1 MTLNQITEL
10 HLHTH
15 HSPLDG
21 LNTQE
26 EYCKRAKELGMS
38 HLAIT
43 DHGTLSGH
51 RGMQTAAK
59 NAGLVPI
66 LGLEAYISPTDR
78 FDKRAIAKRDDNTSA
93 YNHIILLAQNEEGLS
108 NLNRLSYI
116 GWTEGFYN
124 KPRIDF
130 EVLAENKSGLII
142 LSGCL
147 GGLIS
152 KAIERGDM
160 DEAHRLADKFKSEF
174 GDAFYIELQG
184 DNPDYINHGLLEVAD
199 KRGIP
204 PVITG
209 DCHYADPKDRWVEEA
224 FLILSTNP
232 NRAKGYDF
240 KKSQKMDML
249 DRFNYLYPDRRMS
262 FQEWDLYLAGRELR
276 TDKMKAQGIDREDL
290 YDNTNVIASR
300 IGDYPYYADL
310 DLLPPPKAKDPYE
323 RLVALYRE
331 GMRRLGLNGIPEYE
345 ARGDM
350 ELDVIKDKGFASY
363 FVIKANMVNW
373 AKKQGIRV
381 GPARGS
387 GAGSLVNYALNI
399 TTVDPIK
406 HGLLFFRFIDPGRPD
421 WPDIDTDYQDN
432 RRGEVKAYA
441 TRMFK
446 NVASITTV
454 NTYKEKKA
462 LKDAARVFGI
472 PFAETNKATK
482 HLDTD
487 YAFEQYLNSKGSLE
501 FHRKYPEVLDLARK
515 LKGRISGYGMHA
527 GGLVVSK
534 EPITKYVPMET
545 RKDPNEE
552 VSGRLPVVAY
562 DKKQIAGIGLIKYD
576 ELGLK
581 TLSVIDDTI
590 KAINNRHGIDVE
602 DVSIALDDP
611 EVYKP
616 LGEGYTKGVFQ
627 AEGPAFTKWLIETG
641 CSKFDDLVIGTS
653 IARPGPMDTVGVVY
667 KNRLSGKEPVKYVHE
682 IMREYTEETLGC
694 IVYQEQVMQAMTEL
708 AGMPATEANR
718 VRKILADKDDPAKL
732 EAYRE
737 QFVTGAS
744 KHISEKEAE
753 KLWHDFEAHTGYSF
767 NKSHAVA
774 YSMMTYQTAWLKHY
788 YPIEFMC
795 ATLNHENDK
804 DAVTDYLIESK
815 RLGVKVKLPHVNS
828 SDIDFSIEDDAI
840 RFGLKRIKY
849 ISDKS
854 AHPLILARPFN
865 NYAELE
871 QKAAE
876 KNSGINK
883 RTLSALNKVG
893 AATFAD
899 NPKTGRERD
908 NFYEYLQIP
917 AFQAADIPPRVN
929 AQFIP
934 IEDYSDVGTFPILAT
949 VRKIRRG
956 EGWALLD
963 ILDETGTAGVFAD
976 PNTNIEPGQRYAMLV
991 SNNRVSRFVTFEDL
1005 VNKMRHPFV
1014 EYLYR
1019 THYPDVLPGQYKVLS
1034 FQKRETKAGKKM
1046 AYVVFSSGD
1055 KDLISAMAFPTMYVQ
1070 AYSRCSDNGIV
1081 SVEFGQTQDGGTYIN
1096 KFVM

>member
-26 EYCKRAKELGMS
+26 EYCERAKQLGMS

-59 NAGLVPI
+59 QAGLVPI

-93 YNHIILLAQNEEGLS
+93 YNHIILLAQNETGLS
-108 NLNRLSYI
+108 NLNRLSQI
-116 GWTEGFYN
+116 GWTEGFYH

-130 EVLAENKSGLII
+130 EVLSEYKDGLIV

-152 KAIERGDM
+152 KAIEAGNMDM
-160 DEAHRLADKFKSEF
+160 ATALARKFKSEF
-174 GDAFYIELQG
+174 KGSFYIEVQA
-184 DNPDYINHGLLEVAD
+184 DNPPEINHGLLEIAD
-199 KRGIP
+199 RLGIS

-232 NRAKGYDF
+232 QRLKGYDLS
-240 KKSQKMDML
+240 KSQRMDML
-249 DRFNYLYPDRRMS
+249 ERFNYLYPDRRMT
-262 FQEWDLYLAGRELR
+262 FQNWDLFLAGRETR
-276 TDKMKAQGIDREDL
+276 FAKMAAMGIERQDIYE
-290 YDNTNVIASR
+290 NTNEIASR
-300 IGDYPYYADL
+300 IGDYPYYEGL
-310 DLLPPPKAKDPYE
+310 DLLPPPKAKDPDE
-323 RLVALYRE
+323 RLRTLFRE
-331 GMRRLGLNGIPEYE
+331 GMRRLGLSGIPEYE
-345 ARGDM
+345 DRG
-350 ELDVIKDKGFASY
+350 ELELNTIIGKGFSSY

-373 AKKQGIRV
+373 ARKQGIRV

-387 GAGSLVNYALNI
+387 AAGSLVCYAMHI
-399 TTVDPIK
+399 TDVDPIK

-421 WPDIDTDYQDN
+421 WPDIDTDYMDS

-441 TRMFK
+441 KKMFK
-446 NVASITTV
+446 HVASITTV
-454 NTYKEKKA
+454 NTYQEKKA

-472 PFAETNKATK
+472 PPAEANRAVKN
-482 HLDTD
+482 LDTD
-487 YAFEQYLNSKGSLE
+487 RAFEQYQVSKVSRE
-501 FHRKYPEVLDLARK
+501 FHLKYPEVLDLAKR

-534 EPITKYVPMET
+534 EPISKYVPMET
-545 RKDPNEE
+545 RKDPDDD
-552 VSGRLPVVAY
+552 VSGRLEVVAF

-590 KAINNRHGIDVE
+590 KAIQERHGIDVE
-602 DVSIALDDP
+602 KVSMALDDP
-611 EVYKP
+611 AVYKP

-667 KNRLSGKEPVKYVHE
+667 KNRLSGKEPVRYVHE
-682 IMREYTEETLGC
+682 IMEEYTKETLGC

-744 KHISEKEAE
+744 KHIPVAEAE

-774 YSMMTYQTAWLKHY
+774 YSMLTYQTAWLKYY

-795 ATLNHENDK
+795 ATLNHEKDK

-815 RLGVKVKLPHVNS
+815 RLGVTIKLPHVNH
-828 SDIDFSIEDDAI
+828 SDIDFSIKDDSV
-840 RFGLKRIKY
+840 RFGLKRIKF
-849 ISDKS
+849 ISDKT
-854 AHPLILARPFN
+854 AKPLIAARPFHS
-865 NYAELE
+865 YAQLE
-871 QKAAE
+871 ETVLTKG
-876 KNSGINK
+876 SGMN
-883 RTLSALNKVG
+883 RRMLSALNKVG
-893 AATFAD
+893 AATFDD

-917 AFQAADIPPRVN
+917 AFQDADIPPRIK
-929 AQFIP
+929 AQFVP
-934 IEDYSDVGTFPILAT
+934 LEDYSDVGAFPILAT

-963 ILDETGTAGVFAD
+963 ILDETGTAGVFTD
-976 PNTNIEPGQRYAMLV
+976 PNTAIEPGQRYAMLV
-991 SNNRVSRFVTFEDL
+991 SNNRVARFVTFQDL
-1005 VNKMRHPFV
+1005 LDKTKHPFT

-1019 THYPDVLPGQYKVLS
+1019 TRYNDVSPGQYKVLS
-1034 FQKRETKAGKKM
+1034 FQKRDTKAGKKM
-1046 AYVVFSSGD
+1046 AYLVLSSHD
-1055 KDLISAMAFPTMYVQ
+1055 KELISALVFPGMYMQ
-1070 AYSRCSDNGIV
+1070 AYSKCIDNGV
-1081 SVEFGQTQDGGTYIN
+1081 VAVEFKQTQDGTVFVD